1 MRRENVLIA
10 NRPSV
15 RGSAT
20 HHRCPVTK
28 PSSEHSQ
35 NVVAFMQVAGS
46 LTSKRIEDGA
56 SNGVQLQRL
65 QGLVSLKLNTVRCQ
79 TLP

>member
-35 NVVAFMQVAGS
+35 NVVALMQVAGS
-46 LTSKRIEDGA
+46 LTQKGSRTA
-56 SNGVQLQRL
+56 LQMVCSYNGCRDW
-65 QGLVSLKLNTVRCQ
+65 CH
-79 TLP
+79 